1 LREGDVIVAFNGEPV
16 SNIHELHKMLMA
28 EQIGVE
34 TKIVIVRHTEKLEL
48 SIFPAESR
56 SPD

>member
-1 LREGDVIVAFNGEPV
+1 VIVAFNGEPV